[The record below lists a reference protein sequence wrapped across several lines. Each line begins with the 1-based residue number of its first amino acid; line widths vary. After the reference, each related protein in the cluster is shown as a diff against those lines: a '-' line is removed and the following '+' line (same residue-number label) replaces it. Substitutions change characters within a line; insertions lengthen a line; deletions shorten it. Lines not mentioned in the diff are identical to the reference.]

1 VRSSRLEAF
10 SDGVFAIAATLL
22 VLELRVPADSPEL
35 VASLRDLWPAYA
47 AYLVSFLTIGI
58 IWVSHHTLLEH
69 CRRVDRRFLYL
80 NLLLLVSVG
89 IVPFPTSLV
98 DRYILSERWATAAL
112 VVYGLGGLLISF
124 AFAGVFFYATHDG
137 RLVGD
142 IATARRIRRD
152 GRFFPIGLGAYTLGI
167 VLAFV
172 TPIASLAV
180 YGLTA
185 LFYALPLLPL
195 PVGETGRA
203 R

>member
-22 VLELRVPADSPEL
+22 VLELRVPEDGADL
-35 VASLRDLWPAYA
+35 AVSLRGLWPAYA

-58 IWVSHHTLLEH
+58 IWVNHHTLLEH

-80 NLLLLVSVG
+80 NLLLLVAVG

-98 DRYILSERWATAAL
+98 DRYILSEHGATAAL
-112 VVYGLGGLLISF
+112 VVYGLGGLLISI
-124 AFAGVFFYATHDG
+124 AFAGVFFYATQDE
-137 RLVGD
+137 RLLGD
-142 IATARRIRRD
+142 AAVARRIRRD
-152 GRFFPIGLGAYTLGI
+152 GRFFPIGLGAYTVGMA
-167 VLAFV
+167 LAFV
-172 TPIASLAV
+172 APLASLGL

-185 LFYALPLLPL
+185 VFYALPILPL
-195 PVGETGRA
+195 PVSETGRT

>member
-1 VRSSRLEAF
+1 VRTSRLEAF

-22 VLELRVPADSPEL
+22 VLELRVPADSPDL
-35 VASLRDLWPAYA
+35 VRALLDIWPAYA

-58 IWVSHHTLLEH
+58 IWVNHHTLLEH

-80 NLLLLVSVG
+80 NLLLLIAVG

-98 DRYILSERWATAAL
+98 DRYILSEQGATAAL
-112 VVYGLGGLLISF
+112 VVYGFGALLIAI
-124 AFAGVFFYATHDG
+124 AFSGIFFYATHDH

-142 IATARRIRRD
+142 AATARRIRAE
-152 GRFFPIGLGAYTLGI
+152 GRFFPIGLAAYSVGI
-167 VLAFV
+167 GLAFV
-172 TPIASLAV
+172 APIASLIV

-185 LFYALPLLPL
+185 AFYALPLLPL
-195 PVGETGRA
+195 PA